1 MTRVG
6 RKLLTEIL
14 GVRGR
19 VDVLRGLMRLSD
31 RYSGS
36 ARNIARMAG
45 MNHRVAQRA
54 LDELVSTGL
63 VHVRL
68 TPGANLFSL
77 NADNM
82 LYEPLKAIFRAE
94 AGYLEEVGHGVR
106 QSLRDHGL
114 PVRKAYLYGSVARG
128 EESPDSDVDVALVI
142 DGSDEDLV
150 RAELDAVAEDLRVRF
165 GTDFHFIV
173 ATRPIDQMARRR
185 VSGGL
190 WRSIA
195 AEGVEVS

>member
-1 MTRVG
+1 MG
-6 RKLLTEIL
+6 RKFLTEIL

-36 ARNIARMAG
+36 ARSIARMAG

-54 LDELVSTGL
+54 LDELVTAGL

-68 TPGANLFSL
+68 TPGANLYSL
-77 NADNM
+77 NAGHM
-82 LYEPLKAIFRAE
+82 LYEPLRAIFQAE
-94 AGYLEEVGHGVR
+94 ARYLEEVAHGVS
-106 QSLRDHGL
+106 QSLSDHGL

-128 EESPDSDVDVALVI
+128 EDSPSSDVDVALVI
-142 DGSDEDLV
+142 DGSDEELV
-150 RAELDAVAEDLRVRF
+150 RAGLDAVAEDLRDRF
-165 GTDFHFIV
+165 GTDFHFMV

-185 VSGGL
+185 VSGDL